1 MKGRIKEILHGAMAF
16 FAEIEFRFPVTV
28 QNSIMEFSLFSTFI
42 KIILGG
48 GGGIC
53 TNFSVLMQNSYT
65 FAKTGR
71 SFLALEL

>member
-48 GGGIC
+48 VYVQTLAYLCKIH
-53 TNFSVLMQNSYT
+53 T

>member
-48 GGGIC
+48 YLYVQ
-53 TNFSVLMQNSYT
+53 TLAY
-65 FAKTGR
+65 AK
-71 SFLALEL
+71 FIHLPKQEEVFWL